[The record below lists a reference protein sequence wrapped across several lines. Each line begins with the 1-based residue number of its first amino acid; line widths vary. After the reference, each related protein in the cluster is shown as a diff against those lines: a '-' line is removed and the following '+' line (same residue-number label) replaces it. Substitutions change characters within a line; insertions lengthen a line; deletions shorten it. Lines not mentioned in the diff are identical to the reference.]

1 MSDTTNNS
9 PEENTVEELE
19 NIVHKSQTKILMTED
34 NDHEDAMIKYNT
46 KKPSTTKLLTT
57 GTTPEPRVF
66 PKKKKKKKAKAPSA
80 TKILASRKPLTPRNF
95 AQMKKASRAKMFL
108 LATNSTAP
116 TPAVVTQ
123 SSPNFNKMFKN
134 ITDNL
139 VINKDTFKNKVND
152 QKKELDKK
160 LYEHKKNELR
170 KQLNKNEDN
179 DEQVTVVENKV
190 SPTQKALSLVRS
202 LFVKP

>member
-34 NDHEDAMIKYNT
+34 DDHEDAMIKYNT

-66 PKKKKKKKAKAPSA
+66 PKKKKKAKAPRT
-80 TKILASRKPLTPRNF
+80 TKILASRKTLAPRNF

-108 LATNSTAP
+108 LATNSTSP
-116 TPAVVTQ
+116 EPAVVTQ
-123 SSPNFNKMFKN
+123 SSPNFSKMFKN

-160 LYEHKKNELR
+160 LYEHKRNELR
-170 KQLNKNEDN
+170 KQSNKNEDT
-179 DEQVTVVENKV
+179 DEQVTVVKNKV